1 MNLYKSYKNNPL
13 KNIDLLGNIA
23 WAIILPCL
31 KGAAIGSVSD
41 AVVQKCQCCYKQVGW
56 RIWKCQT
63 KDCPEINVC
72 SVVVSAIIGCA
83 AGYIPGN
90 LIPTSLAALKQL
102 ALKTGGKAVAK
113 WISTLP
119 C

>member
-63 KDCPEINVC
+63 KNCPEINVC
-72 SVVVSAIIGCA
+72 SVVVSTIIGCA
-83 AGYIPGN
+83 AGYIPGS